1 MGWLQMLNNHLDSL
15 GATWQEIGLR
25 LAADES
31 QTLLVEQLLSR
42 AELSR
47 HSRADAASI
56 SNQASRHSAN
66 QDLIVLQDVELTA
79 QVKMVELEA
88 HLSVQHELQELKSR
102 VVDLQAQADDKQ
114 SQSLHASGT
123 APGQD
128 QVREVQP
135 INGSGCNRAVTCC
148 ACALNP
154 LLRDASR
161 SNSLNLV
168 TVLFSCYLE
177 KEFRELGRKGG
188 CDVCAVLYRN
198 RCR

>member
-88 HLSVQHELQELKSR
+88 HLSVQHEHELQELKSR
-102 VVDLQAQADDKQ
+102 VAELEAQAEEQ
-114 SQSLHASGT
+114 QPQSLHASGT

-128 QVREVQP
+128 LREVQP
-135 INGSGCNRAVTCC
+135 INGSGCN
-148 ACALNP
+148 
-154 LLRDASR
+154 
-161 SNSLNLV
+161 
-168 TVLFSCYLE
+168 
-177 KEFRELGRKGG
+177 
-188 CDVCAVLYRN
+188 
-198 RCR
+198 